1 MWQVGQPSKRKQNNN
16 YFRSEYISQNV
27 LPVWSRITGKRPFT
41 LELLWGEKKRVKNA
55 HTKKV
60 NSSLSL
66 EKKCRNVSQK
76 LNKCGHRLKQL
87 QSVYAD
93 LSAICKMEGAGGERR
108 DPGGDGAQI
117 LVTVADSSLPS
128 ISSVFVIPC

>member
-1 MWQVGQPSKRKQNNN
+1 MAGWTAFKEKAEQQLFQIRIHQSKC
-16 YFRSEYISQNV
+16 V
-27 LPVWSRITGKRPFT
+27 
-41 LELLWGEKKRVKNA
+41 A
-55 HTKKV
+55 
-60 NSSLSL
+60 SL
-66 EKKCRNVSQK
+66 EQDNGKEAIYLRIVMGRKEKSKKCSYKKSKQFSVIGKKCRNVSQK

-128 ISSVFVIPC
+128 ISSVFVIPW